1 MRSMETNHPDATSTA
16 ERFGRLITNL
26 AIEAGYNLDS
36 GGGGRSALARDIG
49 MSPSAVGRMLS
60 GKTLPMPHQ
69 LETIARVVHTDVRTL
84 LVTAGV
90 ISDRS
95 WPGETNADVLS
106 ASQQS
111 QPASLSPEAAAD
123 AWGITEPGIRSML
136 LGSIE
141 HAIRLQEASSRQ
153 ARDRGETGTRG

>member
-1 MRSMETNHPDATSTA
+1 MRSMETKQSDATSTA
-16 ERFGRLITNL
+16 ERFGALVANL

-60 GKTLPMPHQ
+60 GKSLPMPHQ
-69 LETIARVVHTDVRTL
+69 LEAIARVVRTDVRTL

-90 ISDRS
+90 ISDQS
-95 WPGETNADVLS
+95 WPSDANADVLS
-106 ASQQS
+106 ATQQS
-111 QPASLSPEAAAD
+111 QSPSLSPEAAAD
-123 AWGITEPGIRSML
+123 AWGITDPGIRSML

-141 HAIRLQEASSRQ
+141 QAIRLQKASSRE
-153 ARDRGETGTRG
+153 AGDRGETGTRG